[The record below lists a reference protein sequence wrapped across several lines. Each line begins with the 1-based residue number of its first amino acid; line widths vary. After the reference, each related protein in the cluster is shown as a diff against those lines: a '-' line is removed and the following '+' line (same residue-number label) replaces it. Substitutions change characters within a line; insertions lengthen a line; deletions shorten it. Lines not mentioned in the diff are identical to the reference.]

1 MIKSSG
7 SSRSGVIVNA
17 ARRWLVGVLIG
28 VVGLGLIGLAI
39 TLGLDSADKMA
50 SVGSLFVGIASL
62 GVAVFALRRRPREAE
77 RRKRADGRVKA
88 KTVGG
93 RVVGVESSTRVD
105 DIVGVVDAGDVL
117 PGGSVTGAKIV
128 EDKDV

>member
-1 MIKSSG
+1 M
-7 SSRSGVIVNA
+7 IVNA

-28 VVGLGLIGLAI
+28 VVGLGLVGLGI
-39 TLGLDSADKMA
+39 VLFSRGLDSADKMA

>member
-1 MIKSSG
+1 M
-7 SSRSGVIVNA
+7 NA

>member
-1 MIKSSG
+1 M
-7 SSRSGVIVNA
+7 NA
-17 ARRWLVGVLIG
+17 ARRWLVGIAIG
-28 VVGLGLIGLAI
+28 VVGLGLVGLGI
-39 TLGLDSADKMA
+39 VLYSRGLDSADKLA

-62 GVAVFALRRRPREAE
+62 CVAVFALRRRPPESDGRT
-77 RRKRADGRVKA
+77 RADGRVRA

-93 RVVGVESSTRVD
+93 QVVGVESGTRVD

-117 PGGSVTGAKIV
+117 AGGSVTGAKIV